1 MLSELHLCLRVNLN
15 RYSAAGIFRSFL
27 LLDSPLI
34 YCCFTLKF
42 PARQGYSFRVSA
54 GSGGYCPTAYAFTHC
69 CPCTT
74 VFAPVCLHSAASEN
88 FPPDFSF
95 LLLPP
100 YTQGP
105 SFPVPKPRHR
115 NVPVPSDCFQ
125 QIKNCWTKEGFSR
138 ATRPQLKILH
148 FLFSS
153 CSRALCNIYMLFQ
166 QV

>member
-15 RYSAAGIFRSFL
+15 IYSPAGIFPSFL
-27 LLDSPLI
+27 LLDSPPLI

-54 GSGGYCPTAYAFTHC
+54 GSRGHCPTACAFTHC

-74 VFAPVCLHSAASEN
+74 VFAPVCLYSAASEN
-88 FPPDFSF
+88 LPPDFSF
-95 LLLPP
+95 LLVPP

-115 NVPVPSDCFQ
+115 NVPVPSFSFQ
-125 QIKNCWTKEGFSR
+125 QMKNC
-138 ATRPQLKILH
+138 
-148 FLFSS
+148 
-153 CSRALCNIYMLFQ
+153 
-166 QV
+166 